1 MLNIDESFFKEE
13 ERLNFIIPEAMK
25 KVWAIQLCILDEIL
39 TIAKKHNISI
49 WMEYG
54 SLLGAVRHGG
64 YIPWDDD
71 IDLCLLRDDYMKF
84 LFILQKELPPERVVR
99 SFYTQKEHS
108 LPQAFVANRSD
119 IDIGIDPKE
128 KELTRKMFGCPF
140 SIGIDIFPLDFIPK
154 DDNYWNQVKE
164 LYKIVYYLGINFDDY
179 KKTGELEYYICQV
192 ESTLNTSVDRGANI
206 RNSIWKIADAV
217 AMMTTIEEAGF
228 LTWYPE
234 FGMYGDN
241 RKRSIDA
248 YSDTIWVDFE
258 MLKVPIPIGYDEVL
272 KMQYGANYL
281 TPVHGAASHDYPH
294 YKVQEKKI
302 LFHNKIGQ
310 MGDIY

>member
-1 MLNIDESFFKEE
+1 MLDIDKSFFNEE
-13 ERLNFIIPEAMK
+13 ERLNFIIPEVMK
-25 KVWAIQLCILDEIL
+25 KAWANQLCVLNEML
-39 TIAKKHNISI
+39 TIAQKYNIQI

-71 IDLCLLRDDYMKF
+71 IDLCLLREDYVKF
-84 LFILQKELPPERVVR
+84 LLILQKELPPERVVR
-99 SFYTQKEHS
+99 SFYTQKGYS
-108 LPQAFVANRSD
+108 LPQAFVANRASAD
-119 IDIGIDPKE
+119 VGNNPKE
-128 KELTRKMFGCPF
+128 KELTEKMYGCPY
-140 SIGIDIFPLDFIPK
+140 SIGIDIFPMDFIPK
-154 DDNYWNQVKE
+154 DDDYWKQLKE
-164 LYKIVYYLGINFDDY
+164 LYKIVYSLGINFDDY
-179 KKTGELEYYICQV
+179 KKSGELEELVCQV
-192 ESTLNTSVDRGANI
+192 ESTLNTSI
-206 RNSIWKIADAV
+206 ERNEDMRSSIWKIADGIS
-217 AMMTTIEEAGF
+217 MMTTREEAGF

-241 RKRSIDA
+241 RKRSLDA

-258 MLKVPIPIGYDEVL
+258 MIKVPIPIGYDEVL

-281 TPVHGAASHDYPH
+281 TPVRGAASHDYPH
-294 YKVQEKKI
+294 YKLQEKKI